1 MISKKELEANSNF
14 LDELEVK
21 FSRMYPYF
29 D

>member
-1 MISKKELEANSNF
+1 MISKKEMETHFNF